1 MQSSFSLCRFVQS
14 ENDAGMSGFIDAVKS
29 FVGGAVESASQPT
42 PPPQTA
48 QSALTGPPHLA
59 PVAQLNEGV
68 AANAVAQA
76 GPVGTLYEKHHNLVE
91 RSRPPRTTSPTY
103 SPILPA
109 AALPFADY
117 PAAPTPPVE
126 NSDEVD
132 RFSLD
137 GDFLDNDDD
146 DDLDGEQMISNDIL
160 DEDALVRAMQEDKLR
175 EQRGPLPVTK
185 RLFESS
191 SEEESN
197 DEDAEVDQLM
207 DDDLLANQTH
217 SRSPAT
223 NPNQGNAT
231 AGPSNQRAVAVPSTQ
246 RVVPGAPRYTVEMV
260 RNNSKNNRH
269 VIRLAPGVDDGRPS
283 TWPQTLRKDQLVG
296 GKLNWHREIQ
306 RGEPKDVGWREKIG
320 DHLAKTLE
328 LPRSVYCPS
337 PRRCAAR

>member
-1 MQSSFSLCRFVQS
+1 MHSSFSLCRFVQS

-29 FVGGAVESASQPT
+29 FVGGAVEAASQPT
-42 PPPQTA
+42 PPSQTA
-48 QSALTGPPHLA
+48 QSALAGPPHLA
-59 PVAQLNEGV
+59 PLAQSNDDT
-68 AANAVAQA
+68 ATNAIAQA
-76 GPVGTLYEKHHNLVE
+76 GAVETQGDRNHNLVAG
-91 RSRPPRTTSPTY
+91 SRPPRTTSPTY

-109 AALPFADY
+109 ASLPFADY
-117 PAAPTPPVE
+117 PAAPTPPIE

-146 DDLDGEQMISNDIL
+146 DDLDGEQMISNDIM

-175 EQRGPLPVTK
+175 EQRGPLPATK

-191 SEEESN
+191 SEEEASE

-207 DDDLLANQTH
+207 DDDPRASQTH
-217 SRSPAT
+217 YRSPAT

-231 AGPSNQRAVAVPSTQ
+231 AGPSTQ
-246 RVVPGAPRYTVEMV
+246 RIVAGAPRYTVEMV
-260 RNNSKNNRH
+260 KHNSKNNRH
-269 VIRLAPGVDDGRPS
+269 VIRLAPGVDDGIRSSWPRNVRP
-283 TWPQTLRKDQLVG
+283 DQLVN

-306 RGEPKDVGWREKIG
+306 RGESKDVGWREKIG

-328 LPRSVYCPS
+328 LPRSMYCPS
-337 PRRCAAR
+337 SRRCSAR